1 MSGSNHTKN
10 KNVQPQLQNET
21 FLKKKKRKKRV
32 WFLTRQSRVSCTDQV
47 EVVNFWPT
55 PSRKLTV
62 VSVLIFQFENKK
74 QEQQLYFSTMFNYQ
88 EENHSSLMNQCL
100 NES

>member
-1 MSGSNHTKN
+1 MKRS
-10 KNVQPQLQNET
+10 LR
-21 FLKKKKRKKRV
+21 KRKEKIEYDF
-32 WFLTRQSRVSCTDQV
+32 WHDSRVSCTDQV

-88 EENHSSLMNQCL
+88 EENHLSLMNQCL